1 MTPPKTLK
9 ERQREEVRPVVS
21 ALLEP
26 AASRDLNAAMLEQSG
41 ALQRSLH
48 AERGRN
54 AAIAGV
60 NLICA
65 AIHQFGAKKSQ
76 FASKKGGLLPWSD
89 IPAPP
94 FLGVRGQERKQIHNA
109 ILNHLRGRPQPRQA
123 RR

>member
-1 MTPPKTLK
+1 MTPPKTHK
-9 ERQREEVRPVVS
+9 ERQREDVLPGA
-21 ALLEP
+21 ALLGH
-26 AASRDLNAAMLEQSG
+26 AAGHDLNAAVLKQSG

-54 AAIAGV
+54 AAI
-60 NLICA
+60 
-65 AIHQFGAKKSQ
+65 HQ

-94 FLGVRGQERKQIHNA
+94 FLGVRAPERKQSHNA
-109 ILNHLRGRPQPRQA
+109 ILNHLRDRPNHAQA